1 MNIGVETS
9 GISIVIPLGALGG
22 RFERIAVAKGFERVN
37 VRMEEIIAEVRFS
50 SEYRA
55 EESVAVGRTV
65 AAWGFIFGRVRV
77 RRPVPGAPVAPVAML
92 SVSEVVLMD
101 AVGAG
106 VMLEVCGAVADGCG
120 IPVSAVQ
127 ISAIGGSAS
136 KYGTVKRG
144 LSQRLW
150 VLGSS

>member
-1 MNIGVETS
+1 MKIGVRTS

-22 RFERIAVAKGFERVN
+22 RLESIAIAEGLERVN

-92 SVSEVVLMD
+92 AVSEVVLMD
-101 AVGAG
+101 SVGVG
-106 VMLEVCGAVADGCG
+106 VIIEVCGVAADGCG
-120 IPVSAVQ
+120 MPVSAVQ

-136 KYGTVKRG
+136 K
-144 LSQRLW
+144 
-150 VLGSS
+150 